1 MIRVKRLIFYLLV
14 NIVVS
19 AATTLTVLWIWER
32 THPQTMM
39 PAVNPANAS
48 APTNPSSTIAVIPTE
63 TPSQAQA
70 TMALVE
76 ENINFTIT
84 TIVGAGNLEAEY
96 VEILNQSPGD
106 VDLTDWQLV
115 DEDNHTFTFP
125 RLILSN
131 NGAVKIYSK
140 SGQNSV
146 IELFWQ
152 SEDPIWTSGEVAT
165 LLDPAGNAIAS
176 YSIP

>member
-1 MIRVKRLIFYLLV
+1 MKRVKRLIFYLLI

-32 THPQTMM
+32 THPQTIM
-39 PAVNPANAS
+39 PVVNPSIEATPTNASSTMAVN
-48 APTNPSSTIAVIPTE
+48 PTE
-63 TPSQAQA
+63 TPSQAQP

-76 ENINFTIT
+76 ENISFTIT
-84 TIVGAGNLEAEY
+84 SIVGAGNLDAEY
-96 VEILNQSPGD
+96 VEIVNQSIGD
-106 VDLTDWQLV
+106 VDLTGWQLV
-115 DEDNHTFTFP
+115 DEDEHVFTFP

-152 SEDPIWTSGEVAT
+152 SEVPIWASDEVAT
-165 LLDPAGNAIAS
+165 LLDTAGNAIAS